1 MSRQL
6 SNPMIEEISS
16 IFSVLGDGSRLKLL
30 LSLLGAEGPVSQGT
44 VAALSGISLPNA
56 SKHLAHLVRVGL
68 VRRSPEGTVVYYTA
82 VKPIGSVLLDLVH
95 GHVSDHAKMT
105 YKALR

>member
-1 MSRQL
+1 MSQQF
-6 SNPMIEEISS
+6 SNPMIGEISS
-16 IFSVLGDGSRLKLL
+16 LFSVLGDASRLKIL

-44 VAALSGISLPNA
+44 VAGLSGISLPNA

-68 VRRSPEGTVVYYTA
+68 VRRSPEGTAVYYTP
-82 VKPIGSVLLDLVH
+82 VKPIVAVLLDLVH
-95 GHVSDHAKMT
+95 GHVSEHAKMT